1 MTTNP
6 VAHPAPSPRTA
17 PLSGGLDS
25 LSGPGRFRRRLVVVG
40 MIAAAVTVLVGHALN
55 VPATLPTGSFLD
67 RIQESPSAF
76 LAGGLLQATSAFLL
90 IPSAIG
96 ILALAPSRGSV
107 WATVGAALTGLGAAA
122 TGAGLVMIT
131 TMMGMLARTDRELA
145 GRVYELAGSSSLG
158 GLPFLLAPAMLVGL
172 LLLGIALLRAGTVH
186 PAIPVVL
193 MVGAVLAGLAPGG
206 GPVGALGHVP
216 LAVALVALAVRL
228 WGRTTSEEPVTA

>member
-6 VAHPAPSPRTA
+6 VAHPVPSTRAASAAGAT
-17 PLSGGLDS
+17 DS
-25 LSGPGRFRRRLVVVG
+25 LSGPGRVRRRLLAVS
-40 MIAAAVTVLVGHALN
+40 MFTAAVTVLVGHALN
-55 VPATLPTGSFLD
+55 VQATLPTGSFLD

-76 LAGGLLQATSAFLL
+76 LVGGLLQAAAAFLL

-131 TMMGMLARTDRELA
+131 TMMGMLARTDRGLA
-145 GRVYELAGSSSLG
+145 GRVYELAGSSSIG

-172 LLLGIALLRAGTVH
+172 LLFGIALLLAGTVH
-186 PAIPVVL
+186 PAIPVLL

-216 LAVALVALAVRL
+216 LAVALSALAVRI
-228 WGRTTSEEPVTA
+228 WPRTPSQEPVPA